1 MLKRVILDIEPF
13 DDYEMPMDAICH
25 NIVNTPD
32 GERIAVYYEFIDE
45 ETE

>member
-13 DDYEMPMDAICH
+13 DGYEIPQDAICH

-32 GERIAVYYEFIDE
+32 GERIAIYYESTDE